1 MKAVNLE
8 KLLPADIPAGER
20 ILWHGRPEWK
30 SLARGAFR
38 VDYVAGYFGLMTLWN
53 VASIGADSGWQAALL
68 AAAKTLASGFAA
80 LVLLCLLAWLSART
94 TLYVVTTRRIV
105 MKLGIALPVFFNL
118 PFSQIASASLR
129 VYSDGSGDIPVML
142 GEGQRIAYL
151 HLWPHARP
159 FRITHPEPAMRS
171 VPNATAV
178 AETLRHALIAASN
191 ERRGV
196 ETAAAEPSAVLNP
209 VRDGRAPKEAVA
221 A

>member
-1 MKAVNLE
+1 M
-8 KLLPADIPAGER
+8 
-20 ILWHGRPEWK
+20 
-30 SLARGAFR
+30 
-38 VDYVAGYFGLMTLWN
+38 
-53 VASIGADSGWQAALL
+53 
-68 AAAKTLASGFAA
+68 
-80 LVLLCLLAWLSART
+80 LCLLAWLSART

-129 VYSDGSGDIPVML
+129 VYSDGSGDIPVTL

-159 FRITHPEPAMRS
+159 FHLTHPEPTLRS
-171 VPNATAV
+171 VPNAQAI

-191 ERRGV
+191 ERRGL
-196 ETAAAEPSAVLNP
+196 ETSAAAAPSPVLRP
-209 VRDGRAPKEAVA
+209 DAAGRQANEAVA

>member
-38 VDYVAGYFGLMTLWN
+38 VDFVAGYFGLMTLWN
-53 VASIGADSGWQAALL
+53 VASAAADSGWQAAGL
-68 AAAKTLASGFAA
+68 AAAKTFGSGFAA
-80 LVLLCLLAWLSART
+80 LALLCLLSWLSART
-94 TLYVVTTRRIV
+94 TLYVVTSRRIV

-129 VYSDGSGDIPVML
+129 VYSDGSGDITVTL

-159 FRITHPEPAMRS
+159 FRITHPQPAMRS
-171 VPNATAV
+171 VPNANAV
-178 AETLRHALIAASN
+178 AETLRSALLAASN

-196 ETAAAEPSAVLNP
+196 ETPASAPSP
-209 VRDGRAPKEAVA
+209 VVTPDSAGSPANEAVA

>member
-38 VDYVAGYFGLMTLWN
+38 ADFVAGYFGLMAIWN
-53 VASIGADSGWQAALL
+53 VATTAADSGWLSATLE
-68 AAAKTLASGFAA
+68 AAKTLGAGCAA
-80 LVLLCLLAWLSART
+80 LALLCLLSWLSART
-94 TLYVVTTRRIV
+94 TLYVVTSRRIV

-118 PFSQIASASLR
+118 PFSKIASASLR
-129 VYSDGSGDIPVML
+129 VYADGSGDIPVAL

-171 VPNATAV
+171 VPDAQAV
-178 AETLRHALIAASN
+178 AETLSRALIAASN

-196 ETAAAEPSAVLNP
+196 ASPAATPSPVLTLESARRSAN
-209 VRDGRAPKEAVA
+209 EAFA